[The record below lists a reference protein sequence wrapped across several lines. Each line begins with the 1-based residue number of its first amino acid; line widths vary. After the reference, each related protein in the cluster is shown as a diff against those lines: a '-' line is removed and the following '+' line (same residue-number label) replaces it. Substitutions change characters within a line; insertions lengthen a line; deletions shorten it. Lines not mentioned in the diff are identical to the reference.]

1 MSHRVVFSPEAAD
14 QLLHLY
20 TYIARAASP
29 SVAARYTEAIVAYC
43 ESLNV
48 FPHRGVQRDDIRPG
62 LRITH
67 YRKRAVIAF
76 AVDAEQVS
84 ILGIYYGGRDY
95 ESLLRVESEDDPAL

>member
-1 MSHRVVFSPEAAD
+1 M
-14 QLLHLY
+14 
-20 TYIARAASP
+20 
-29 SVAARYTEAIVAYC
+29 
-43 ESLNV
+43 
-48 FPHRGVQRDDIRPG
+48 QRDDIRPG

-95 ESLLRVESEDDPAL
+95 ESLLRAESDVI

>member
-1 MSHRVVFSPEAAD
+1 MSHRVVFTPEAAD

-20 TYIARAASP
+20 AYIARAASP
-29 SVAARYTEAIVAYC
+29 PVAARYTEAIVAHC

-84 ILGIYYGGRDY
+84 ILGIYGGRDY
-95 ESLLRVESEDDPAL
+95 ESLLRDESEDDPAL